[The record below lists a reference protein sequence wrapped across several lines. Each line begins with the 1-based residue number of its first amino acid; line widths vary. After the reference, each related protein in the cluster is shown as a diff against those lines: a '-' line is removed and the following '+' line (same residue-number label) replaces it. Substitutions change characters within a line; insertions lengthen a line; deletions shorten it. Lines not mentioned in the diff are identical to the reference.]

1 MPQNI
6 TYAELMAPLL
16 TDYTGTISTLHN
28 TARVALGLYQRI
40 AILLFPI
47 AVGSTLDADIYL
59 ATAASGGTS
68 KKIAS
73 ITQLSGSDDA
83 VAPIIVDV
91 MNEVAGNPN
100 AGTGRNY
107 DYIYVALTPSGNA
120 SVIVSILGADARS
133 LPTDQTLW
141 TEAVHVP

>member
-6 TYAELMAPLL
+6 TYGELMAPLL
-16 TDYTGTISTLHN
+16 TDYTGTISALHN

-40 AILLFPI
+40 AILLFPV
-47 AVGSTLDADIYL
+47 AVGTTLDVDVYL
-59 ATAASGGTS
+59 ATALSGGTT

-73 ITQLSGSDDA
+73 VTQLVAADDA
-83 VAPIIVDV
+83 VAPIIIDV

-100 AGTGRNY
+100 DGTGRNY
-107 DYIYVALTPSGNA
+107 DYLYVALTPSGNA
-120 SVIVSILGADARS
+120 SAVVCILGADARS

-141 TEAVHVP
+141 TQAVHVP